1 MRSVRELLGHGAHQR
16 VKGALKVHKVYVEK
30 LSDL

>member
-1 MRSVRELLGHGAHQR
+1 MLSARELLGHGAYQR
-16 VKGALKVHKVYVEK
+16 VKGALKVNKVYVEK